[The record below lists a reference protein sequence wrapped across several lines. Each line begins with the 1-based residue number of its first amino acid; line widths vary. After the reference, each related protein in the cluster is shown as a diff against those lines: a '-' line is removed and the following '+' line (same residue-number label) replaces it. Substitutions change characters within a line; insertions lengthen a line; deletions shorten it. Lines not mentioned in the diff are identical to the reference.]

1 VCDRLLHQ
9 ILRGIKLRVWYL
21 CEAGT
26 VGFRQIRTTIIDILP
41 ALKREDSHGMA
52 PLGWDVYS

>member
-1 VCDRLLHQ
+1 
-9 ILRGIKLRVWYL
+9 
-21 CEAGT
+21 

-41 ALKREDSHGMA
+41 ALKREDSNGMA